1 MLPLARFQVVPKA
14 RKRRRAALQRSDLEE
29 LGIVFA
35 KEFLEA
41 GGGAL
46 FQGVDPLDQAED
58 VGGHYQQVAEATGV
72 CVPVGVRRA
81 AWDEDG
87 GTGAGFD
94 FVFAGLHAEN
104 AFEDVPSFVVV
115 VVDMTRRDQAR
126 RIGRATS
133 VLPFGDNE
141 RAIG

>member
-1 MLPLARFQVVPKA
+1 ML
-14 RKRRRAALQRSDLEE
+14 LQK

-35 KEFLEA
+35 KEFLER
-41 GGGAL
+41 GRSAL
-46 FQGVDPLDQAED
+46 FQGVDSLDQAED
-58 VGGHYQQVAEATGV
+58 VGGHYQQVAEAAGAG
-72 CVPVGVRRA
+72 VPVGVRRS
-81 AWDEDG
+81 AWDENSR
-87 GTGAGFD
+87 TGACFD